1 MNDKSLDVYNKED
14 DSVIIEIEV
23 QKSKLIFKDKNKIV
37 P

>member
-23 QKSKLIFKDKNKIV
+23 QKSKLRYKDSN
-37 P
+37 